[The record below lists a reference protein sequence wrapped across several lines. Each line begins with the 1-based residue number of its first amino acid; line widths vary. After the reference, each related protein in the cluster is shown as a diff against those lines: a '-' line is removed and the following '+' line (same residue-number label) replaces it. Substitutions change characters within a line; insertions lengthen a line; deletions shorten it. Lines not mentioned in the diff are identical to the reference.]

1 VLLEQIGTGSFGA
14 VWKAMLDESS
24 STGTP
29 EYQVAAKTV
38 LEGAPP
44 EARTEL
50 ATEAAMMAQL
60 AGHKNLVSIIGVVS
74 SGSPLIVLLSYCD
87 HGSLLSH
94 LKGRAAAGKLVVTE
108 HKLDF
113 AAQTASGMEHLCA
126 RHFVHRDLAAR
137 NVLLTSGQSA
147 SSLVCKVAD
156 FGLSRIGSRG
166 KQDGS
171 DDGDNYYRSKKG
183 TFPLRW
189 TAPEAMESLVFNQ
202 ASDVWSFGILLVELV
217 QDGGRPYNDLKRNS
231 DVVALTMAGRRHPQP
246 LGCSNGLH
254 AVMMRC
260 WDVEQSERPSFT
272 DLALELR
279 KMCTRAG
286 VWGDDVAGGA
296 DDHDGGN
303 SDSAGTSLRLKS
315 ALYAR
320 DLRSPAVVA
329 SASSDCGA
337 GSGSRGHE
345 RIFRKH
351 ICDGVDRLVNP
362 PLHSGL
368 KAAVGNHCD
377 YEPLVRDGS
386 ADRLRVQPLYSES
399 NIGGAIGGAV
409 GITMAGGGFGAEY
422 EPLVRDEA
430 GDGVAHPIQ
439 PLYSSES
446 FFAADAPSQRQTV
459 AAVVESSDQA
469 EQALRNRTSVV

>member
-1 VLLEQIGTGSFGA
+1 VLLEQIGSGAFGA

-38 LEGAPP
+38 LEDAPP

-87 HGSLLSH
+87 HGSMLSH
-94 LKGRAAAGKLVVTE
+94 LKGRTAAGKPVATE

-137 NVLLTSGQSA
+137 NVLLTSGQSV

-166 KQDGS
+166 KKDGL
-171 DDGDNYYRSKKG
+171 DDGENYYRSKKG

-189 TAPEAMESLVFNQ
+189 TAPEAMDSLVFNQ

-246 LGCSNGLH
+246 SRCSNGLYT
-254 AVMMRC
+254 VMMRC
-260 WDVEQSERPSFT
+260 WDVEPSERPSFA
-272 DLALELR
+272 DLVLKLR
-279 KMCTRAG
+279 QMCTRAG

-296 DDHDGGN
+296 DDGGN
-303 SDSAGTSLRLKS
+303 SDTAGSILDVKS
-315 ALYAR
+315 APYAR
-320 DLRSPAVVA
+320 DARSPAVIAPA
-329 SASSDCGA
+329 SRDSGA
-337 GSGSRGHE
+337 GGDSGGYE
-345 RIFRKH
+345 RVFRKH
-351 ICDGVDRLVNP
+351 IGDSVEHLVNP
-362 PLHSGL
+362 PESTLHSDL
-368 KAAVGNHCD
+368 KAAVGNY
-377 YEPLVRDGS
+377 YEYKPMVGDGS
-386 ADRLRVQPLYSES
+386 ADHLRVQPLYSES
-399 NIGGAIGGAV
+399 NISGAV
-409 GITMAGGGFGAEY
+409 GITMAGGGVGAEY

-430 GDGVAHPIQ
+430 GDGVPIQ
-439 PLYSSES
+439 PLYSLES
-446 FFAADAPSQRQTV
+446 LFTADAPSQRQTV
-459 AAVVESSDQA
+459 AAIAKSSDQA
-469 EQALRNRTSVV
+469 EQAPRNCTSLV